1 MGAFGRPRRSCL
13 AVPGSNVRMLD
24 KAHGLPA
31 DQVFL
36 DLEDAVAPLAKA
48 GARGNVVAALNE
60 GDWGGKILAV
70 RVNDPTTAW
79 AYRDVIDVVEGAGST
94 LDCVVLPKVS
104 TPDHVAWLDL
114 TLGQLERA
122 LGLPVGG
129 IGIEAQIET
138 AAGVSQV
145 DAIAAASP
153 RLEAIIFGPADLM
166 ASLNMRSLSVGRL
179 PADYPGDPLH
189 YVLMRIVVAA
199 RTYQLQAIDGPYLQV
214 HDLAGFRVAASR
226 TAVLG
231 FDGTWV
237 VHPGQIATANDVFS
251 PTQAEYDRAEGILD
265 AYERA
270 TSAAGG
276 SVGAVLLGDEM
287 IDEASRKMALV
298 IAGKGRAAGLRR
310 TA

>member
-36 DLEDAVAPLAKA
+36 DLEDAVAPPAKA
-48 GARGNVVAALNE
+48 AARGNVVAALNE
-60 GDWGGKILAV
+60 GDWAGKILAV

-79 AYRDVIDVVEGAGST
+79 AIRDVVDVVEGAGST

-104 TPDHVAWLDL
+104 TPEHVAWLDL
-114 TLGQLERA
+114 TLGQLERG

-138 AAGVSQV
+138 AGGVSHV
-145 DAIAAASP
+145 EAIAASP
-153 RLEAIIFGPADLM
+153 RLETIILGPADLM
-166 ASLNMRSLSVGRL
+166 ASLNMRSLSVGTL

-189 YVLMRIVVAA
+189 YVLMRLLVAA
-199 RTYQLQAIDGPYLQV
+199 RTHQLQAIDGPFLQV
-214 HDLAGFRVAASR
+214 HDLAGFRAAASR
-226 TAVLG
+226 AAVLG

-237 VHPGQIATANDVFS
+237 VHPGQIATANEIFS
-251 PTQAEYDRAEGILD
+251 PTQAEYDRAEEILD
-265 AYERA
+265 AYARA

-276 SVGAVLLGDEM
+276 SVGAVMFGDEM

-298 IAGKGRAAGLRR
+298 VAGKGRAAGLRR
-310 TA
+310 TG